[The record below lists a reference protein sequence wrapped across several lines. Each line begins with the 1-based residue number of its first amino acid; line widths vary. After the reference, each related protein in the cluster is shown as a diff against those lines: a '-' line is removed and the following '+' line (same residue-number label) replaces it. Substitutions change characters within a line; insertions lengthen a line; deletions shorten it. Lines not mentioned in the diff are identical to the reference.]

1 MRRITI
7 EDALL
12 SCRPRWPRRGTWW
25 IIIFSLALKVAGGGA
40 YAASAPALPEEI
52 RQIFEK
58 PLYRNSVWG
67 LHVVDLQTGQVIYD
81 LNSERP
87 FLIGSV
93 RKLFSVGLALEA
105 LSPAHTF
112 RTPVHRRGEIDS
124 AGVLAGD
131 LILVASGDLA
141 MGGRTNPDGSF
152 AITNL
157 DHNEANALGNAELTK
172 PDPLA
177 GYDALASRVA
187 AAGIKRITGEVIIDD
202 RLFEPFNFRGQ
213 FNVRPIFVNDDVV
226 DVIINPTA
234 VGKSA
239 SVDWRPKSAA
249 FDVQST
255 LMTGP
260 AGASFDLS
268 VEPERPSCIGL
279 KPCVGE
285 VTGTLPVDFVPPL
298 TGRFPVIRTF
308 RIVEPSNYAR
318 TVLIEALGRAGVS
331 VAASAVR
338 PNPVQGL
345 PPKNSYEQTT
355 RVAELVSSPYRD
367 YVKLI
372 LKVSYNIGADTSL
385 VLFGLTKGA
394 STMAGALAAERETLA
409 TQFGIRV
416 SDLHFIDGSGGG
428 DTTATSPA
436 VIKLLEEYS
445 HRTTFPDFF
454 DSLPRLGVD
463 GSLVFVNDFEKDAT
477 LAGAKG
483 RVHAKT
489 GTYVAGTSEGMT
501 LKAQAL
507 AGYIE
512 AKSGRRLAFML
523 AVNDVPI
530 TGIND
535 VLAVFQDQGTI
546 SAILWKGQ

>member
-112 RTPVHRRGEIDS
+112 RTPVHRQGEIDS

-202 RLFEPFNFRGQ
+202 RLFEPFNFREQ

-239 SVDWRPKSAA
+239 SVDWRPKSAV
-249 FDVQST
+249 FGVQST
-255 LMTGP
+255 LIRPP
-260 AGASFDLS
+260 ARRRPLSSASQ
-268 VEPERPSCIGL
+268 PELPSCIGL

-285 VTGTLPVDFVPPL
+285 VTGTLPVELCAAADREVSGHPH
-298 TGRFPVIRTF
+298 FPDRRAIELCAHRAHRSAGPSGGSPWLRMPSGQIRSKGCLR
-308 RIVEPSNYAR
+308 RIRMNKR
-318 TVLIEALGRAGVS
+318 
-331 VAASAVR
+331 
-338 PNPVQGL
+338 
-345 PPKNSYEQTT
+345 
-355 RVAELVSSPYRD
+355 
-367 YVKLI
+367 
-372 LKVSYNIGADTSL
+372 
-385 VLFGLTKGA
+385 
-394 STMAGALAAERETLA
+394 
-409 TQFGIRV
+409 RV
-416 SDLHFIDGSGGG
+416 SRSWF
-428 DTTATSPA
+428 
-436 VIKLLEEYS
+436 
-445 HRTTFPDFF
+445 HRP
-454 DSLPRLGVD
+454 
-463 GSLVFVNDFEKDAT
+463 
-477 LAGAKG
+477 
-483 RVHAKT
+483 
-489 GTYVAGTSEGMT
+489 
-501 LKAQAL
+501 
-507 AGYIE
+507 IE
-512 AKSGRRLAFML
+512 TM
-523 AVNDVPI
+523 
-530 TGIND
+530 
-535 VLAVFQDQGTI
+535 
-546 SAILWKGQ
+546 